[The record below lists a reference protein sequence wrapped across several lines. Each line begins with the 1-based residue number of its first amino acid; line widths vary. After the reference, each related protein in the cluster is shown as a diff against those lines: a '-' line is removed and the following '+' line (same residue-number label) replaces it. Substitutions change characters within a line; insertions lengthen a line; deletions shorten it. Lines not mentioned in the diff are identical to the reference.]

1 MNKSVIIKLAVIL
14 IVPIL
19 VLTVALYFLYPYL
32 NEEKYQ
38 QIVGRDSVATS
49 NYQGLLPDTLRTD
62 MNIGELP
69 LEMDTLIVEN
79 RHLLRVVDSLR
90 TANDTLRQ
98 QLEESRKKQDTVD
111 QQSSGQ
117 EAIATVAGN
126 KQQVPAETFAERVK
140 SLLNLE
146 TRELSPIINQMDDKQ
161 IVRLYRGASS
171 MQREKLLRSLKP
183 ERAAKLM
190 SEIML

>member
-62 MNIGELP
+62 MITGELP
-69 LEMDTLIVEN
+69 VEMDTLIVEN